1 MTLFKVALI
10 GVCAVLLALG
20 IKPFRGEYALFLS
33 LGAGVLIFVYILGQM
48 SSIIDVIQNIRSM
61 VSINGAYVQILLKVI
76 GVAYIC
82 EFAAALCKDAGFSSV
97 ASQIEMAGKLTILV
111 MSMPVLLS
119 LLETIGSFLK

>member
-1 MTLFKVALI
+1 MTIFKVALI

-33 LGAGVLIFVYILGQM
+33 LGVGVLIFVFILGQM
-48 SSIIDVIQNIRSM
+48 SAIIQAIQSIRSTI
-61 VSINGAYVQILLKVI
+61 SINSEYVGILVKVI

-82 EFAAALCKDAGFSSV
+82 EFAASLCKDAGFSSV

-111 MSMPVLLS
+111 MSMPVFMS
-119 LLETIGSFLK
+119 LLDTVGSFLK